1 MPAHFI
7 GVDVSK
13 AALDVHVR
21 PEGTTLRV
29 PEHAAGV
36 RKLVALCTRLAPE
49 RIVADATGGLE
60 RLLVDALH
68 AAGLPV
74 AVAGPDRVRHFARA
88 LGVRAK
94 TDRVDAAVL
103 AHYAERVRPD
113 VRPGPTPDARAL
125 AALAARRRQLT
136 AMLVAEKNRLRAA
149 TAALRADLRLHV
161 RWLERRVARVDDQ
174 IAAVIA
180 ADVERAAAAARLQ
193 TVPGVGPVVA
203 HTLAAELPELGR
215 LGRRQVAALV
225 GLAPVPARLGRPPRH
240 AGDLGRAR
248 RRADRAL
255 PRGDVRRALQS
266 HAPRLLHAAR
276 GRGQAT
282 QGRAHRGRAQAAHHP
297 QHHGPRGHDWA
308 PPSPAPLDSRPQSL
322 VRQWERHEARPRSLL
337 RSVTRRARSGGSPP
351 VPSGPGPSRTA
362 VGHGPLPQV
371 RPTFSALA
379 LAGTARGS
387 L

>member
-21 PEGTTLRV
+21 PAGATLRV
-29 PEHAAGV
+29 PNTAAGV
-36 RKLVALCTRLAPE
+36 RKVAALCTRLAPE
-49 RIVADATGGLE
+49 RIVADATRGLE

-161 RWLERRVARVDDQ
+161 RWLERRVARLDAR
-174 IAAVIA
+174 IAAAIA
-180 ADVERAAAAARLQ
+180 ADPDRAAAGARLH

-225 GLAPVPARLGRPPRH
+225 GLAPFPRDSGILRGTR
-240 AGDLGRAR
+240 AIWGGRAVVR
-248 RRADRAL
+248 TVLYLAAMSGVRCNPTLRAFYTRLVAAGKPRKAALTAVAHKLLTILNTMARA
-255 PRGDVRRALQS
+255 G
-266 HAPRLLHAAR
+266 
-276 GRGQAT
+276 T
-282 QGRAHRGRAQAAHHP
+282 T
-297 QHHGPRGHDWA
+297 WA
-308 PPSPAPLDSRPQSL
+308 PPSPAP
-322 VRQWERHEARPRSLL
+322 A
-337 RSVTRRARSGGSPP
+337 
-351 VPSGPGPSRTA
+351 
-362 VGHGPLPQV
+362 
-371 RPTFSALA
+371 
-379 LAGTARGS
+379 
-387 L
+387 